1 MPQLI
6 VPGSWRSATSGR
18 ARLDLPATNL
28 RELLEEFV
36 HSHPDAG
43 YRLYSPAGSL
53 LEYHIFVVD
62 GEQVSRLTAPDDV
75 VLTSSSRVEII
86 PPLVGG

>member
-6 VPGSWRSATSGR
+6 VPSSWHNATSGK
-18 ARLDLPATNL
+18 ARLELQATNL

-36 HSHPDAG
+36 HSHPKAG
-43 YRLYSPAGSL
+43 YRLYSPTGSL
-53 LEYHIFVVD
+53 LDYHIFVVD
-62 GEQVSRLTAPDDV
+62 GEQVPHLTPPDDV
-75 VLTSSSRVEII
+75 GLTSASRVEII

>member
-6 VPGSWRSATSGR
+6 VPGSWHNATSGK
-18 ARLDLPATNL
+18 ARIELPGANL
-28 RELLEEFV
+28 RELLGAFV
-36 HSHPDAG
+36 DSHPKAG

-53 LEYHIFVVD
+53 LDYHIFVVD
-62 GEQVSRLTAPDDV
+62 GVQVARMTPLDDV
-75 VLTSSSRVEII
+75 NLDQDSRVEII

>member
-6 VPGSWRSATSGR
+6 VPGSWHNATSGK
-18 ARLDLPATNL
+18 ARLELPATTL
-28 RELLEEFV
+28 RELLDAFV

-43 YRLYSPAGSL
+43 YRLYDSAGKL
-53 LEYHIFVVD
+53 LNYHMFVLD
-62 GEQVSRLTAPDDV
+62 DEQVPRMTAAEDV
-75 VLTSSSRVEII
+75 GLTSTSRVEVI

>member
-6 VPGSWRSATSGR
+6 VPGSWQNATSGK
-18 ARLDLPATNL
+18 ARLDLEAANL
-28 RELLEEFV
+28 RELLEAFV
-36 HSHPDAG
+36 HSHPKAG

-53 LEYHIFVVD
+53 LDYHIFVVD
-62 GEQVSRLTAPDDV
+62 GELVPRMTPPEDV
-75 VLTSSSRVEII
+75 GLSQGSRVEII